1 MAANMKTN
9 FTMKVSFCTYKSVS
23 VQMQLW
29 ECSQNLCMPF
39 LSVQTLI
46 RLHGII
52 FFPHQG
58 CNIYVTKYNTISLV
72 LRPSCPAFVA
82 CSTKSRGRPGRTY
95 CVMRAAA
102 DVTFSL
108 VCSLSFT
115 LLSLNSVCP
124 FCSVCPASPIADGSI
139 VASYSTW
146 HQPRHASRDKS
157 IQAFPRFSYCKRQ
170 KLGMKAW
177 EQGYNTINRS

>member
-1 MAANMKTN
+1 MHTHTRDIKNYQWAMAANMKTN

-82 CSTKSRGRPGRTY
+82 CSTKSGRRPGRTY
-95 CVMRAAA
+95 HVMRAAA

-108 VCSLSFT
+108 LTSVLVLSPSLFFPWIQFVLSVQFVLRVR
-115 LLSLNSVCP
+115 LLLDRS
-124 FCSVCPASPIADGSI
+124 
-139 VASYSTW
+139 W
-146 HQPRHASRDKS
+146 
-157 IQAFPRFSYCKRQ
+157 
-170 KLGMKAW
+170 LG
-177 EQGYNTINRS
+177 